1 MMRHN
6 TNFSNTIDL
15 EKNCSLKRQ
24 SEILKKKKA
33 NNKTS
38 RDLHISH
45 KVTKKKINK

>member
-24 SEILKKKKA
+24 SEILKKKKQ
-33 NNKTS
+33 T
-38 RDLHISH
+38 
-45 KVTKKKINK
+45 TKHLEIYILRIK